1 MKPLLLR
8 PSTALGEKETHG
20 RLFWFTLED
29 EINTVMTTFILL
41 LSLRKKIH
49 LPAGL
54 IHPPGNKTKF
64 RKLNYVRI
72 NVIQQG
78 LDFFSAGSEECK

>member
-29 EINTVMTTFILL
+29 EINTVMTTFILVL
-41 LSLRKKIH
+41 PLRRKMN

-78 LDFFSAGSEECK
+78 LDFF